1 LLHLLIGER
10 EEAGLEE
17 SMAPLIPQELFL
29 SWNGSSIILHGL
41 QMMQIGALIIN
52 YKNYRRNYN

>member
-1 LLHLLIGER
+1 MESLLHLLIGER

-29 SWNGSSIILHGL
+29 SWNGSSVILHGL
-41 QMMQIGALIIN
+41 QVMQKGALII
-52 YKNYRRNYN
+52 K